1 MSEKKD
7 SKFTVDRLLELEA
20 IQPERKLVEI
30 PRLLRSERLRELG
43 RITLQELSY
52 DKVMKCRQRPDPK
65 IYYLMESIAVP
76 DIRAESW
83 YKEKMGCATPADALK
98 KALRAGEIE
107 RLCIQADSLN
117 GYAPGS
123 VVAVEAP
130 EEALEG
136 AAIAGALEDLE
147 KN

>member
-20 IQPERKLVEI
+20 IQPERKDVQI
-30 PRLLRSERLRELG
+30 SRLGLTF
-43 RITLQELSY
+43 TLQELSY
-52 DKVMKCRQRPDPK
+52 DKVMRCRQRPDPK
-65 IYYLMESIAVP
+65 IYYLMESIAAP

-98 KALRAGEIE
+98 KLLRAGEIE

-117 GYAPGS
+117 GYGPGS

-130 EEALEG
+130 GEALEG

>member
-1 MSEKKD
+1 MSDKKD

-20 IQPERKLVEI
+20 IQPERKDVQI
-30 PRLLRSERLRELG
+30 PRLGLTF
-43 RITLQELSY
+43 TLQELSY
-52 DKVMKCRQRPDPK
+52 DKVMRCRQRPDPK
-65 IYYLMESIAVP
+65 IYYLMESIAAP
-76 DIRAESW
+76 DIRAEAW
-83 YKEKMGCATPADALK
+83 YKSKMGCATPADALK
-98 KALRAGEIE
+98 KLLRAGEIE

-130 EEALEG
+130 GEALEG

>member
-1 MSEKKD
+1 MSEEKN

-20 IQPERKLVEI
+20 IQPERKGVQI
-30 PRLLRSERLRELG
+30 PRLGLTFS
-43 RITLQELSY
+43 LQELSY
-52 DKVMKCRQRPDPK
+52 DKVMRCRQRPDPK
-65 IYYLMESIAVP
+65 IYYLMESIAAP
-76 DIRAESW
+76 DIRAEAW
-83 YKEKMGCATPADALK
+83 YKGKMSCATPADALK
-98 KALRAGEIE
+98 RLLRAGEIE

-117 GYAPGS
+117 GYGPGS

>member
-20 IQPERKLVEI
+20 IQPERKDVQI
-30 PRLLRSERLRELG
+30 PRLGLTF
-43 RITLQELSY
+43 TLQELSY
-52 DKVMKCRQRPDPK
+52 DKVMRCRQRPDPK
-65 IYYLMESIAVP
+65 IYYLMESIAAP
-76 DIRAESW
+76 DIRAEAW
-83 YKEKMGCATPADALK
+83 YKQKMGCATPADALK
-98 KALRAGEIE
+98 KLLRAGEIE

-130 EEALEG
+130 GEALEG

>member
-20 IQPERKLVEI
+20 IQPERKDVQI
-30 PRLLRSERLRELG
+30 PRLGLT
-43 RITLQELSY
+43 ITLQELSY

-65 IYYLMESIAVP
+65 IYYLMESIAAP
-76 DIRAESW
+76 DIRAEAW
-83 YKEKMGCATPADALK
+83 YKGKMGCATPADALK
-98 KALRAGEIE
+98 KLLRSGEIE

-117 GYAPGS
+117 GYGPGS

-130 EEALEG
+130 GEALEG
-136 AAIAGALEDLE
+136 QAIGGALEDLE